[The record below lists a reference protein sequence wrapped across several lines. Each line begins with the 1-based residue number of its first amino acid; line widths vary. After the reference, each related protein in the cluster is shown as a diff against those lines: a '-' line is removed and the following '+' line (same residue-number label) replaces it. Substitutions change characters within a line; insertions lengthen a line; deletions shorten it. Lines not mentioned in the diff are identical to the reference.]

1 MNFNLTRKQ
10 AAIQYAVEEVFK
22 KEAKGLAREVEET
35 EDGYSPELWRKMA
48 ELGWMGISFPAEYG
62 GGGDFFDLVLV
73 LEEMG
78 KALVP
83 GPFIPSVVCSGH
95 ALLEY
100 GSEGQKKEFM
110 PKMTKGRVI
119 IAPAFVEPKFA
130 TAQTPVKE
138 EVKFEKGDYV
148 LSGTRAFVPF
158 AHRAD
163 WFIHRGE
170 TDKGST
176 LFLVNAR
183 GPGVNSTLLKTIGS
197 DRQCEVVFDRVRVPE
212 MNILGEA
219 GKGEEIVNKMT
230 EWGALSECGF
240 ILGLLEEVLRMS
252 VEYAK
257 NRVQFGKRIGS
268 FQVIQHQCADMATD
282 VDEVKFLTY
291 QAAWR
296 LSEGHRATREI
307 AMAKARASDACRRV
321 SLLGTKIHGGIGITM
336 EYDMQL
342 YFRRAKAAEM
352 VFGDGDFHRETVA
365 RELGL

>member
-22 KEAKGLAREVEET
+22 KEAKGLAREMEET
-35 EDGYSPELWRKMA
+35 EEGYSPELWRKMA

-100 GSEGQKKEFM
+100 GNEGQKKEFM

-148 LSGTRAFVPF
+148 LSGTRLFVPF

-163 WFIHRGE
+163 WLILRAE

-176 LFLVNAR
+176 LFLVNTK
-183 GPGVNSTLLKTIGS
+183 GPGVNCTLLKTIGS

-230 EWGALSECGF
+230 ECGALSECGF
-240 ILGLLEEVLRMS
+240 ILGLLEEVLRM
-252 VEYAK
+252 
-257 NRVQFGKRIGS
+257 
-268 FQVIQHQCADMATD
+268 
-282 VDEVKFLTY
+282 
-291 QAAWR
+291 
-296 LSEGHRATREI
+296 
-307 AMAKARASDACRRV
+307 
-321 SLLGTKIHGGIGITM
+321 
-336 EYDMQL
+336 
-342 YFRRAKAAEM
+342 
-352 VFGDGDFHRETVA
+352 
-365 RELGL
+365 